1 MEIPQHLM
9 QHVASQV
16 IGGGGGSHGGGPA
29 YPAAPDQGE
38 QGYNAEYYQQY
49 SQYWSQY
56 AAWQQWQSQYSA
68 WEQHQQSNG
77 GPQPP
82 QPPAPAEK
90 TKADDPYSLLA
101 GPLNQL
107 VEHTRKKTEV
117 LEDPSGWLEE
127 SEEMWESI
135 EESRWWQPTV

>member
-1 MEIPQHLM
+1 MRYCAIEKNICP
-9 QHVASQV
+9 V
-16 IGGGGGSHGGGPA
+16 
-29 YPAAPDQGE
+29 

-127 SEEMWESI
+127 SEVHLPPVCGQSI
-135 EESRWWQPTV
+135 EEYFSRGGGNMESSTEQHVRVPVA